1 MGALI
6 TWLKAS
12 WLALVVGLVLGR
24 FVLTRVV

>member
-6 TWLKAS
+6 TWIKAS
-12 WLALVVGLVLGR
+12 WLALAIGLVLGR